1 MASTELRITDA
12 VGLHA
17 RPAARFVKAAAGF
30 VSSVTVT
37 HEHRTADAKSL
48 LEILQLE
55 AGNGAQIVI
64 EATGDDEEEALRVL
78 SGMLVDEG

>member
-1 MASTELRITDA
+1 MASTELRITDE

-30 VSSVTVT
+30 VSSVRVS
-37 HEHRTADAKSL
+37 HGHRTADAKSL

-55 AGNGAQIVI
+55 AGKGAQIVI
-64 EATGDDEEEALRVL
+64 EARGDDEDEALRVL
-78 SGMLVDEG
+78 AGMLAGED

>member
-78 SGMLVDEG
+78 SGMLVDEA

>member
-1 MASTELRITDA
+1 MPSTELRITDE

-30 VSSVTVT
+30 ACSVRVT
-37 HEHRTADAKSL
+37 HGDRTADAKSL

-64 EATGDDEEEALRVL
+64 EATGEDEDEALRVL
-78 SGMLVDEG
+78 ADMLGGEA

>member
-78 SGMLVDEG
+78 SGMLVDQA